1 MRVRTF
7 IVVTAMLLGG
17 CAGNP
22 YKQFYQPA
30 PSVAQQDLMQR
41 RVAPPP
47 MLPELYRSGDPKTD
61 IATLAA
67 DGYVVIGVSS
77 YNGPRGSDDDALQQG
92 KAIGADRVLTY
103 GKYART
109 VQTAVPLALPT
120 TQTSI
125 TNGTA
130 TAFGTGGSATAYG
143 SALTTTYGSQTTLIP
158 MSVDR
163 FDFLAVYLV
172 KVKYAFG
179 AQYRNLNATESHQVG
194 TVKGVVLTT
203 VVHGSPAA
211 AAGFLPGDIVLKADG
226 QPVADQAQFNEWLK
240 QRQGQRV
247 TVSINRAGREMNIP
261 VALASY

>member
-1 MRVRTF
+1 
-7 IVVTAMLLGG
+7 
-17 CAGNP
+17 
-22 YKQFYQPA
+22 
-30 PSVAQQDLMQR
+30 
-41 RVAPPP
+41 
-47 MLPELYRSGDPKTD
+47 
-61 IATLAA
+61 
-67 DGYVVIGVSS
+67 
-77 YNGPRGSDDDALQQG
+77 
-92 KAIGADRVLTY
+92 
-103 GKYART
+103 
-109 VQTAVPLALPT
+109 
-120 TQTSI
+120 
-125 TNGTA
+125 
-130 TAFGTGGSATAYG
+130 
-143 SALTTTYGSQTTLIP
+143 

-179 AQYRNLNATESHQVG
+179 AQYRNLNATESQQVG
-194 TVKGVVLTT
+194 TVNGVVLTT